1 MTIVKKVKTV
11 VRSIGDTFI
20 CCVFGSLR
28 CMVGW
33 GVFYA
38 IDQTT
43 GHHVFGLGVIVFVVI
58 ATFCSVWECFFV
70 LIDDV

>member
-1 MTIVKKVKTV
+1 
-11 VRSIGDTFI
+11 
-20 CCVFGSLR
+20 
-28 CMVGW
+28 MVGW